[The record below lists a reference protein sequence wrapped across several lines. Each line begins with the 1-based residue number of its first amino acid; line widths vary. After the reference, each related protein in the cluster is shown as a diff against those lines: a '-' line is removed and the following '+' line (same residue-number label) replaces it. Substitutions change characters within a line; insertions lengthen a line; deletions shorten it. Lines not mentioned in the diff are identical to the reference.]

1 MPHLFNSTG
10 LRIKY
15 FHYILIM
22 SLFLYPYLFNISLL
36 ELDGWLI
43 ALAIYF
49 LTGCLGITMT
59 FHRCLTHQSFKFKYK
74 WMERLG
80 SYLGSIN
87 GTGSPLGWVVVHW
100 EHHKHADT
108 DKDPHSPDKGLLFLK
123 NDQYD
128 NLKFNLIEY
137 RHILKDKFQIA
148 LHQYY
153 FLFIVLHITILAICF
168 GFYGVYYGFIVPTLI
183 GVITSIINNTF
194 SHSKLGYKRY
204 KQNNDSS
211 NVWWVALLT
220 FGEGLHNNHHAEP
233 WEWNFSR
240 AWYEIDITGKIIKFM
255 LSTKLAIQGEK
266 W

>member
-1 MPHLFNSTG
+1 MSNLFNSTG
-10 LRIKY
+10 VRLKY
-15 FHYILIM
+15 FHYALIV
-22 SLFLYPYLFNISLL
+22 SVFLYPYIFNVSLL
-36 ELDGWLI
+36 ELNGWLI
-43 ALAIYF
+43 ALSIYF
-49 LTGCLGITMT
+49 LTGCIGITMT
-59 FHRCLTHQSFKFKYK
+59 FHRCLTHQSFKFRYK

-87 GTGSPLGWVVVHW
+87 GTGSPLAWVMVHW

-123 NDQYD
+123 NDKYD
-128 NLKFNLIEY
+128 NIKFNLVEY
-137 RHILKDKFQIA
+137 RHILKDKFQIL

-153 FLFIVLHITILAICF
+153 FLFIILHIVILAFCF
-168 GFYGVYYGFIVPTLI
+168 GTYGLYYGFIVPTLI
-183 GVITSIINNTF
+183 GIITSIINNTF
-194 SHSKLGYKRY
+194 AHSTLGYKRY
-204 KQNNDSS
+204 KQDNDSS

-233 WEWNFSR
+233 WDWNFSR
-240 AWYEIDITGKIIKFM
+240 AWYEIDITGNIIKLM